1 MGGCISSD
9 SSGNSK
15 LELSDINSNIYRVVN
30 VDDNGVALWSGQ
42 LGITRTE
49 LTLYRKGRDPTRWP
63 LKCLR
68 RYGYDADLFSFEA
81 GRRCTTGEG
90 IYAFRCR
97 RAENLFQTMQ
107 NYIQLSTLSDDGNGA
122 LLMSGGI
129 AGNEASSMVLNA
141 NSGSMTMPT
150 NMSSN
155 YILPN
160 SRSANQ
166 TLRMSP
172 SVYNDGPHRN
182 FDTSDANYLEPIITA
197 STTNRMLT
205 RFHSIGDTSI
215 GPLSP
220 GGSIDPHSP
229 GSPNSINNILE
240 VTSLNPLPSSASSNN
255 GVSNIYQEFPL
266 RAESMNTRENNA
278 KKLSLDIPPQEQAP
292 PVNFTPSN
300 SSVNALRV
308 SSMVTTNAVGSN
320 NTNSN
325 AATTTCNES
334 ATPLSPTRSLSQQD
348 SFDSVPMYMNVTPG
362 EMSTSVSTPKL
373 HGIINSIDGGIRS
386 MTTTSTLNNNTITS
400 NNNTTTTSTN
410 NSNNNIKIGAFTAD
424 PNHCYENLEP
434 SEVRPMLLQ
443 QQRAQQQQQ
452 QQQRRLSKTDI
463 MSRLEQVAASSP
475 PATCN
480 EKTSEPSTPT
490 HRKVNYIVLDLDQT
504 YGQNNSITSNISST
518 TSSNAVSGDAQ
529 PGSTNGSVH
538 TSPSRNSIQLT
549 SSSSTNV
556 NQSSTNS
563 NPLLNSVSVQQSLLP
578 PESPKKGIFD
588 YATIDFNKTVAL
600 SNSTAPSMDCEG
612 SRKTRHSSTIVPS
625 ISGAIGLASGGT
637 GAPSSHSNSISD

>member
-1 MGGCISSD
+1 MAYTRNRNQMGGCISSD

-68 RYGYDADLFSFEA
+68 RYGYDQDLFSFEA
-81 GRRCTTGEG
+81 GRRCITGEG

-97 RAENLFQTMQ
+97 RAESLFQTMQ
-107 NYIQLSTLSDDGNGA
+107 SFIQLSTLSDEGTGA
-122 LLMSGGI
+122 LLMS
-129 AGNEASSMVLNA
+129 NDASLMPLNA
-141 NSGSMTMPT
+141 NSGTGATPT
-150 NMSSN
+150 NMPSN

-166 TLRMSP
+166 TLRLSP
-172 SVYNDGPHRN
+172 SVCSDGPNRN
-182 FDTSDANYLEPIITA
+182 FDASDANYLEPIMTA
-197 STTNRMLT
+197 SMTNRTLA
-205 RFHSIGDTSI
+205 RFHSIVDTNN
-215 GPLSP
+215 GPISP
-220 GGSIDPHSP
+220 AGSVEPHSP

-240 VTSLNPLPSSASSNN
+240 VTSLNPLPSGAANNN

-266 RAESMNTRENNA
+266 RAESSNTLENNA

-292 PVNFTPSN
+292 SVHFPPSN
-300 SSVNALRV
+300 SS
-308 SSMVTTNAVGSN
+308 TNAQVSTKNANGTNNNNNHSATIISN
-320 NTNSN
+320 E
-325 AATTTCNES
+325 AATPT
-334 ATPLSPTRSLSQQD
+334 SPTRSLSQED
-348 SFDSVPMYMNVTPG
+348 SFESTPMYMNVTPG
-362 EMSTSVSTPKL
+362 EVSTSVSTPKL
-373 HGIINSIDGGIRS
+373 HGITTSVDSAIRP
-386 MTTTSTLNNNTITS
+386 MTTTTLNNNTM
-400 NNNTTTTSTN
+400 
-410 NSNNNIKIGAFTAD
+410 GAFSAD

-434 SEVRPMLLQ
+434 SDIRVILLQ
-443 QQRAQQQQQ
+443 QQRA

-463 MSRLEQVAASSP
+463 MSRLEQVAAASP
-475 PATCN
+475 TASTN

-490 HRKVNYIVLDLDQT
+490 HRKVNYIVLDLDQN

-529 PGSTNGSVH
+529 PGSATGSVH
-538 TSPSRNSIQLT
+538 TSPSRNSIQPT
-549 SSSSTNV
+549 SSASALA
-556 NQSSTNS
+556 NQSAVPPNS
-563 NPLLNSVSVQQSLLP
+563 NPLLSSVTVHQSLLP
-578 PESPKKGIFD
+578 PESPKRGIFD

-612 SRKTRHSSTIVPS
+612 LRKTRHSSTITPN
-625 ISGAIGLASGGT
+625 ISGAVGSMSST
-637 GAPSSHSNSISD
+637 GAPPSHSNSISD

>member
-1 MGGCISSD
+1 MACTENRNQMGGCISSD

-68 RYGYDADLFSFEA
+68 RYGYDQDLFSFEA

-97 RAENLFQTMQ
+97 RAESLFQTMQ
-107 NYIQLSTLSDDGNGA
+107 SFIQLSTLSDDGTAG
-122 LLMSGGI
+122 LLMSGSG
-129 AGNEASSMVLNA
+129 ANDATSMPLIA
-141 NSGSMTMPT
+141 NSGMATTPT
-150 NMSSN
+150 DSN

-160 SRSANQ
+160 SRTANQ
-166 TLRMSP
+166 TLRLSP
-172 SVYNDGPHRN
+172 SVCSDGPNRS
-182 FDTSDANYLEPIITA
+182 FDASDANYLEPIMTATIT
-197 STTNRMLT
+197 TRPLG
-205 RFHSIGDTSI
+205 RFHSIVDTSN

-220 GGSIDPHSP
+220 AGSVEPHSP

-240 VTSLNPLPSSASSNN
+240 VTSLNPLPSGASNNN

-266 RAESMNTRENNA
+266 RAESTHIRENNA

-292 PVNFTPSN
+292 PVHFTASN
-300 SSVNALRV
+300 SS
-308 SSMVTTNAVGSN
+308 TNAVGVLPVAAANANGTTNDN
-320 NTNSN
+320 NHSVTIMRNE
-325 AATTTCNES
+325 AAT
-334 ATPLSPTRSLSQQD
+334 PISPTRSLSQED
-348 SFDSVPMYMNVTPG
+348 SFDSAPMYMNVTPG

-373 HGIINSIDGGIRS
+373 HGITPSGDCVIRP
-386 MTTTSTLNNNTITS
+386 TTTTALNNNTITS
-400 NNNTTTTSTN
+400 N
-410 NSNNNIKIGAFTAD
+410 SNIIKMGAFTAD

-434 SEVRPMLLQ
+434 SEIRVILLQ
-443 QQRAQQQQQ
+443 QQRA

-463 MSRLEQVAASSP
+463 MSRLEQVAAASP
-475 PATCN
+475 TASTN

-490 HRKVNYIVLDLDQT
+490 QRKVNYIVLDLDQN
-504 YGQNNSITSNISST
+504 YAQNNSITSNISST

-529 PGSTNGSVH
+529 TGSATGSVH
-538 TSPSRNSIQLT
+538 TSPSRNSIQPT
-549 SSSSTNV
+549 SSSSTHA
-556 NQSSTNS
+556 NQSAGPTNS
-563 NPLLNSVSVQQSLLP
+563 NPLLNTVTVHQSLLP

-588 YATIDFNKTVAL
+588 YATIDFNRTVAL

-612 SRKTRHSSTIVPS
+612 LRKTRHSSTIAPNIFGAVGS
-625 ISGAIGLASGGT
+625 VSGSGA
-637 GAPSSHSNSISD
+637 PPSHSNSISD

>member
-97 RAENLFQTMQ
+97 RAESLFQTMQ
-107 NYIQLSTLSDDGNGA
+107 SFIQLSTMADDGTGPLMMSVGPGIDGSTMPLNNG
-122 LLMSGGI
+122 S
-129 AGNEASSMVLNA
+129 V
-141 NSGSMTMPT
+141 TTPT
-150 NMSSN
+150 NMPSN

-166 TLRMSP
+166 MLRMSP
-172 SVYNDGPHRN
+172 SVCSDGLHRN
-182 FDTSDANYLEPIITA
+182 FDASDANYLEPIITA
-197 STTNRMLT
+197 SATNRT
-205 RFHSIGDTSI
+205 FSRFHSIGESSN

-220 GGSIDPHSP
+220 AGSVDPHSP

-240 VTSLNPLPSSASSNN
+240 VTSLNPLPSSASNSN

-266 RAESMNTRENNA
+266 RAESTNTRENNA

-292 PVNFTPSN
+292 PVNFTTM
-300 SSVNALRV
+300 SSAINTFRL
-308 SSMVTTNAVGSN
+308 SSMTAASPAGASN
-320 NTNSN
+320 NNNNNSFTNVN
-325 AATTTCNES
+325 NEA
-334 ATPLSPTRSLSQQD
+334 ATPLSPTRSLTQQD
-348 SFDSVPMYMNVTPG
+348 SFDSTPMYMNVTPG

-373 HGIINSIDGGIRS
+373 HGIVNCNDPSIINCN
-386 MTTTSTLNNNTITS
+386 NNNTI
-400 NNNTTTTSTN
+400 
-410 NSNNNIKIGAFTAD
+410 KIGPFAAD

-434 SEVRPMLLQ
+434 NEMRPILLQ
-443 QQRAQQQQQ
+443 QQRV

-463 MSRLEQVAASSP
+463 MTRLEQVAAASP
-475 PATCN
+475 TTSIS

-504 YGQNNSITSNISST
+504 YAQNNSITSNISST

-529 PGSTNGSVH
+529 PGSATGSVH
-538 TSPSRNSIQLT
+538 TSPSKNSIQPT
-549 SSSSTNV
+549 SSSSTLA
-556 NQSSTNS
+556 NQNQNSSTNS
-563 NPLLNSVSVQQSLLP
+563 NPVLNNVTVHQSLLP

-612 SRKTRHSSTIVPS
+612 SRKTRHSSTIAPN
-625 ISGAIGLASGGT
+625 ISGVIGSVSWS
-637 GAPSSHSNSISD
+637 GAPPSHSNSISD

>member
-97 RAENLFQTMQ
+97 RAESLFQTMQ
-107 NYIQLSTLSDDGNGA
+107 NFIQLSSDDGTGT
-122 LLMSGGI
+122 LLLSGGT
-129 AGNEASSMVLNA
+129 GNDASVLSA
-141 NSGSMTMPT
+141 NGGLTTPT
-150 NMSSN
+150 NMPSN

-166 TLRMSP
+166 TLRLSP
-172 SVYNDGPHRN
+172 SVCGDESNRN
-182 FDTSDANYLEPIITA
+182 FDVSDANYLEPIVTA
-197 STTNRMLT
+197 SSMSRTLS
-205 RFHSIGDTSI
+205 RFHSIGETSL

-220 GGSIDPHSP
+220 GGSVAPHSP

-240 VTSLNPLPSSASSNN
+240 VTSLNPLPLSATSNNN

-266 RAESMNTRENNA
+266 RAESFNTRDNNA

-292 PVNFTPSN
+292 PVSLTASN
-300 SSVNALRV
+300 AAANALRAFPAAI
-308 SSMVTTNAVGSN
+308 SNAGSN
-320 NTNSN
+320 DVKHNSSAVAYN
-325 AATTTCNES
+325 EAAT
-334 ATPLSPTRSLSQQD
+334 PVSPVRSLSQQD
-348 SFDSVPMYMNVTPG
+348 SFDSMPMYMNVTPG

-373 HGIINSIDGGIRS
+373 HGIINGVDGISRAS
-386 MTTTSTLNNNTITS
+386 STLNNNTIA
-400 NNNTTTTSTN
+400 
-410 NSNNNIKIGAFTAD
+410 SNNNIKISAFGAD
-424 PNHCYENLEP
+424 PSHCYENLEP

-443 QQRAQQQQQ
+443 QQRAQQQ
-452 QQQRRLSKTDI
+452 RRLSKTDI
-463 MSRLEQVAASSP
+463 MSRLEQVAAASP
-475 PATCN
+475 PPTTN

-490 HRKVNYIVLDLDQT
+490 HRKVNYIVLDLDQN
-504 YGQNNSITSNISST
+504 YAQNNSVASNMSST
-518 TSSNAVSGDAQ
+518 TSSNAVSCDAQ
-529 PGSTNGSVH
+529 TSSANGSLH
-538 TSPSRNSIQLT
+538 TSPSRNSIQPTT
-549 SSSSTNV
+549 SSSTPATSTGP
-556 NQSSTNS
+556 TNS
-563 NPLLNSVSVQQSLLP
+563 CSATGLLP

-612 SRKTRHSSTIVPS
+612 SRKTRHSSTITP
-625 ISGAIGLASGGT
+625 IGPIFGN
-637 GAPSSHSNSISD
+637 GAPPSHSNSISD